1 MKTEDRLIRAADAE
15 AVIRKWVS
23 NPKDHRGL
31 LAVLNTVPT
40 VLPPAAEPVI
50 RCKDCYYARK
60 LDARERRIFQVG
72 CMVCTCASGAGTVY
86 PEYQIEGRVV
96 WKHEYCRP
104 GQPRNAQEEIEGVTN
119 GR

>member
-31 LAVLNTVPT
+31 LAVLNTIPS

-50 RCKDCYYARK
+50 RCKDCSYARK
-60 LDARERRIFQVG
+60 LNERERRIFQVG
-72 CMVCTCASGAGTVY
+72 CMVCTCASGAGTAY
-86 PEYQIEGRVV
+86 PEYQVEGRVV
-96 WKHEYCRP
+96 WKHEYCSH
-104 GQPRNAQEEIEGVTN
+104 GEPRNSKENQSCN
-119 GR
+119 